1 MQKYIPM
8 DSRTSLRLLLD
19 YCSTFP
25 EKEKRNIPKY
35 DELCFFIFAPERGG
49 LTGIVRL
56 SHLVPLSLPS
66 YLCFLFRQ
74 QITHAI

>member
-8 DSRTSLRLLLD
+8 DSVCFWTIVVH
-19 YCSTFP
+19 FP

-74 QITHAI
+74 QITHAT

>member
-25 EKEKRNIPKY
+25 RKRKAKYPK
-35 DELCFFIFAPERGG
+35 I
-49 LTGIVRL
+49 
-56 SHLVPLSLPS
+56 
-66 YLCFLFRQ
+66 
-74 QITHAI
+74 